1 MASVGSLLSS
11 LWDKVKEGFDVLIQS
26 LVDGL
31 QWLCDMAVSLIT
43 SGYNWVKDDVFTPA
57 YESIVKNPFGNV
69 TFLDSTYMS
78 WVNYFLPL
86 SETLHILV
94 ILLGVWLA
102 VLALKIIVKLIPTV
116 Y

>member
-11 LWDKVKEGFDVLIQS
+11 MWDKVKEGFDFLIQS

-31 QWLCDMAVSLIT
+31 QWLCDQAVALMT
-43 SGYNWVKDDVFTPA
+43 AGYNWVKDDVFTPA
-57 YESIVKNPFGNV
+57 YESVVKNPFGNV
-69 TFLDSTYMS
+69 QFLDSTYMS